1 MKLPLAGCAYLLAA
15 SVAQAGVIK
24 TLGSAGCE
32 AATVGSVDKEYR
44 SYNGTCNNEENPT
57 WGSSGVMVGEGV
69 QLQRWDDT
77 AYYRDTSTLPS
88 ARAIS
93 NAASMQP
100 NSVSVPNSKGVS
112 AMLMQWGQFLDHDLD
127 LTRAGDEPWNIAV
140 ANDDPEFGSLYGDS
154 GTMPGGM
161 PFHRSVWVPGT
172 TNPREQLNV
181 STAFIDASQI
191 YGSDEATAMSLRDP
205 TGGGRLNML
214 NGLLPKDSSE
224 KFFSGDERVREQV
237 GLTSMHTL
245 FSREHNRI
253 ADELAQQYRDER
265 ATPGQPVDEADLDET
280 VYQETRK
287 LVGAMMQSITFN
299 EFLPALL
306 GSSAPGAYDPDS
318 DIYDP
323 DINPGIYTEF
333 STAAYRFGHST
344 LAPTLLRLDEDF
356 LPLPGGPL
364 PLEQAFFNA
373 ENLIDPASA
382 IGGVGIEPFL
392 RGLVTQQA
400 QAVDTLIVDALRNM
414 LFPTMGGFDLAALNM
429 QRGRDHGLP
438 TYNQMRGILGLD
450 TYERGWDDPD
460 LTFSDDIIGA
470 LTGVYGVDGFDD
482 LDLWI
487 GGLAEA
493 HQGDSLLGEL
503 FTKIVAGQ
511 FDLLRKGDRFWFERA
526 GMFEDEW
533 MMFIERSTLSAIMAR
548 NGISGL
554 QANVF
559 FVPVPATFLL
569 IAMGVLLM
577 RGRAHPRL
585 TG

>member
-1 MKLPLAGCAYLLAA
+1 LN
-15 SVAQAGVIK
+15 
-24 TLGSAGCE
+24 
-32 AATVGSVDKEYR
+32 TV
-44 SYNGTCNNEENPT
+44 
-57 WGSSGVMVGEGV
+57 
-69 QLQRWDDT
+69 
-77 AYYRDTSTLPS
+77 
-88 ARAIS
+88 
-93 NAASMQP
+93 
-100 NSVSVPNSKGVS
+100 
-112 AMLMQWGQFLDHDLD
+112 
-127 LTRAGDEPWNIAV
+127 
-140 ANDDPEFGSLYGDS
+140 
-154 GTMPGGM
+154 
-161 PFHRSVWVPGT
+161 
-172 TNPREQLNV
+172 
-181 STAFIDASQI
+181 TAFIDASQI
-191 YGSDEATAMSLRDP
+191 YGSDVDTAMSLRDP
-205 TGGGRLNML
+205 DGGGRLLMED
-214 NGLLPKDSSE
+214 GLLPRDSDE

-245 FSREHNRI
+245 FSREHNRLAGEI
-253 ADELAQQYRDER
+253 AKAHSEYD
-265 ATPGQPVDEADLDET
+265 DET
-280 VYQETRK
+280 IYQEARK

-306 GSSAPGAYDPDS
+306 GSSAPGAYDPDPDPNNPDSDNPDS

-356 LPLPGGPL
+356 APLGDPL

-373 ENLIDPASA
+373 ENLIDPAPT

-400 QAVDTLIVDALRNM
+400 QEVDTMIVDALRNM
-414 LFPTMGGFDLAALNM
+414 LFPAMGGFDLAALNM

-450 TYERGWDDPD
+450 TYEGGWDDPD
-460 LTFSDDIIGA
+460 LTFSDDIIEA

-493 HQGDSLLGEL
+493 HHGDSLLGEL
-503 FTKIVAGQ
+503 FTKIVADQ
-511 FDLLRKGDRFWFERA
+511 FDFLRKGDRFWFEHA

-533 MMFIERSTLSAIMAR
+533 MMFIERSTLSSIMAR
-548 NGISGL
+548 HGISGL

-569 IAMGVLLM
+569 IAMGLLLM
-577 RGRAHPRL
+577 RGRAHRA
-585 TG
+585 